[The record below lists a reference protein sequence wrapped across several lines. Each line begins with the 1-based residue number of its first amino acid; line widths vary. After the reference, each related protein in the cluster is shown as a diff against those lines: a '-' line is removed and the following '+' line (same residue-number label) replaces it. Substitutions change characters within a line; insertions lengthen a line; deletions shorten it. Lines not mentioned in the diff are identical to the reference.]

1 MTRRPAPT
9 EAHDHGGGYVVGKP
23 RATDAVAGSLRD
35 AYRTD
40 QPLPIEL
47 AALLA
52 RLNCVAAT

>member
-1 MTRRPAPT
+1 MTCRPAST
-9 EAHDHGGGYVVGKP
+9 EAPDHGGYVVGKP

-52 RLNCVAAT
+52 RLNCVATT